1 MTSIGVKGNDLWLC
15 NTPPGTPYQTVHKV
29 SLVTGAATA
38 FAVPCQA
45 VTATEQGI
53 FVLSRDVTQVFGLS
67 EASGGRFLVS
77 SPAPEYGGSGT
88 IEAFDAT
95 TGAALGT
102 VATFHGFLGAAG
114 FWGLACAQ

>member
-1 MTSIGVKGNDLWLC
+1 MLASLLQDDGIVTSGGR
-15 NTPPGTPYQTVHKV
+15 V
-29 SLVTGAATA
+29 SLAG
-38 FAVPCQA
+38 FS
-45 VTATEQGI
+45 GKI
-53 FVLSRDVTQVFGLS
+53 FGLS